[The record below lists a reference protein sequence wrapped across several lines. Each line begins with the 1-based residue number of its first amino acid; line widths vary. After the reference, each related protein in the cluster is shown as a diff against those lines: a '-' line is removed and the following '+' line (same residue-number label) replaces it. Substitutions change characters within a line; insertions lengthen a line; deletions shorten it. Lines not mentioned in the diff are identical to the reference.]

1 MTIESIKNIAVIGA
15 GTMGQGIAQL
25 CALAGYPVLLYDIQ
39 PELTRTAIAGIRRI
53 FEDHVV
59 RGKLTTA
66 QRDAAIGRIEAV
78 HDFRQL
84 QVDLAIE
91 VVLEK
96 LEIKHKILTE
106 LEKINAS
113 DCLLVSNTSSLSITQ
128 LAAPLKHKERCA
140 GLHFFNPATVMKL
153 VEVVKG
159 AATSDHTMKTLSL
172 FAAGLGKTVAITND
186 SPGFIVNR
194 INRLFL
200 AESLKVVEENVADVR
215 VVDNLM
221 KATGFRMG
229 PFQLLDLVGN
239 DTSYAVSWS
248 LYEAFNYEPKF
259 RPSRIQQ
266 QKVDAGLYGRKTGKG
281 FYDYPENGEGK
292 H

>member
-1 MTIESIKNIAVIGA
+1 
-15 GTMGQGIAQL
+15 MGQGIAQL

-39 PELTRTAIAGIRRI
+39 PELTRTAIAGIRRT
-53 FEDHVV
+53 FEDQVA
-59 RGKLTTA
+59 REKMTAA

-96 LEIKHKILTE
+96 LEVKQKILTE
-106 LEKINAS
+106 LEKINAM

-128 LAAPLKHKERCA
+128 LATPLRHKERFA
-140 GLHFFNPATVMKL
+140 GLHFFNPATLMKL
-153 VEVVKG
+153 VEVVRG
-159 AATSDHTMKTLSL
+159 AATSDQTIKALTA
-172 FAAGLGKTVAITND
+172 FAEDLGKTVAITND
-186 SPGFIVNR
+186 SPGFVVNR
-194 INRLFL
+194 INRLFF
-200 AESLKVVEENVADVR
+200 AESLKLVEENVADFR

-221 KATGFRMG
+221 RATGFKMG
-229 PFQLLDLVGN
+229 PFQLMDMVGL

-248 LYEAFNYEPKF
+248 MYEAFYYEPKF

-266 QKVDAGLYGRKTGKG
+266 KRVDAGHYGRKSGKG
-281 FYDYPENGEGK
+281 FYEYPENN
-292 H
+292 